1 MTNIPFTTP
10 NLAGSSTEA
19 FTQFDFLL
27 SDSPVFFTED
37 FEVAASQNLTVYQ
50 VVGLDVSGRIIPAVL
65 GTTAA
70 IGITTAPIV
79 TGAGQN
85 PKLQIIRGGHFNG
98 DMLAWHST
106 YNTDAKKIAAF
117 RGAATPTNIV
127 VAFNKYNRAS

>member
-1 MTNIPFTTP
+1 MTTIPFTTP
-10 NLAGSSTEA
+10 NLAGSSTED

-27 SDSPVFFTED
+27 SDTPVFFTED
-37 FEVAASQNLTVYQ
+37 FEVAASQDLAVYE
-50 VVGLDVSGRIIPAVL
+50 VVGVDGSGRIIPAVL

-98 DMLAWHST
+98 DMLVWDAT
-106 YNTDAKKIAAF
+106 YDTDAKKIAAF
-117 RGAATPTNIV
+117 RGAATPTNIL

>member
-1 MTNIPFTTP
+1 M
-10 NLAGSSTEA
+10 
-19 FTQFDFLL
+19 
-27 SDSPVFFTED
+27 
-37 FEVAASQNLTVYQ
+37 
-50 VVGLDVSGRIIPAVL
+50 VGLDGSGRIIPAVL

-98 DMLAWHST
+98 DMLVWGAT

-127 VAFNKYNRAS
+127 IAFNKYNRA